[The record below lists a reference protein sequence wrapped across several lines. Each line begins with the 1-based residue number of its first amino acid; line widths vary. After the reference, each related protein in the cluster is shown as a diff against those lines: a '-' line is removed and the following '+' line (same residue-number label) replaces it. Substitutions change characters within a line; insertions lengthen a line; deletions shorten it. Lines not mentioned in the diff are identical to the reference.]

1 MEETIKTPESEKIDS
16 AETTT
21 EEKVEVK
28 EEVLSDF
35 IPQEEGDKKTQ
46 ETVPLSVY
54 LSLKD
59 DMKELKKSIKEAS
72 DSSKNRVTV
81 NGVSELA
88 QKYPDVSVDFIND
101 LLSTATIQ
109 AEQNAL
115 SKVTPILEQQKIKE
129 QRDLFERKFEEIFQ
143 KALKDN
149 PDLPENVDKNLIKSL
164 IKTPEYRSKKI
175 SEILV
180 SIYGSQMKGKSSSE
194 NETVISAGDIETI
207 SDFSKITPSQ
217 KEFIMNDEKSR
228 KKYFDWLDKQ
238 I

>member
-16 AETTT
+16 PETTT

-129 QRDLFERKFEEIFQ
+129 QKDLFERKFEEIFQ

-194 NETVISAGDIETI
+194 NETVMSAGDIETI